1 MSSSVLRRIY
11 SRGSS
16 RRSNKDGKKQRGPDP
31 QSVTAREMEEEEQ
44 KRKKKNKS
52 NDTNFNLDDD
62 DDDDN
67 VQPVRR
73 QRGPDPQSMTID
85 DALLNDG
92 DDLVGGQKLKDDNDY
107 LRPRSSSSKRKK
119 KNRVDD
125 DDDDDKIDRVHLRND
140 YDSDDD
146 RGYGSHRSQTGSR
159 QGWQDQDEGGKS
171 GDDDDE
177 TAIYRNRLD
186 ERDEIN
192 EMPSRTWS
200 PESFLDFVMNDQ
212 KIIRFNVGGMEF
224 STSRETI
231 SSDRCSMLSIMLR
244 HEEMG
249 GTKDHSGAFFI
260 DRDPT
265 HFRYVLNYL
274 RDGSIDLPEDRSA
287 IAQLLREAEFYQV
300 DGLCKAIRKHKRRRA
315 RISRE
320 AFLSMI
326 NTRGSQGLN
335 FPNTDFSGEDLS
347 HMTITKGLFIN
358 ADLSDSDLRFSD
370 FEKTRFSGAL
380 FRGAN
385 LSNASFT
392 EAKMDGVDLTG
403 ANLQKAQ
410 LYKCDLKNACLR
422 KADLMRANLQEAN
435 LKGTDLC
442 GANLQGV
449 ILHGADLRGFNL
461 ESANLQGANLEG
473 ANLEGAILHRAN
485 LKGANLWDANL
496 KGANLHQAN
505 LRDANLHRANMR
517 GVVGEYLR

>member
-16 RRSNKDGKKQRGPDP
+16 RRSDKDGKKQRGPDP

-192 EMPSRTWS
+192 
-200 PESFLDFVMNDQ
+200 
-212 KIIRFNVGGMEF
+212 
-224 STSRETI
+224 
-231 SSDRCSMLSIMLR
+231 
-244 HEEMG
+244 
-249 GTKDHSGAFFI
+249 
-260 DRDPT
+260 
-265 HFRYVLNYL
+265 
-274 RDGSIDLPEDRSA
+274 
-287 IAQLLREAEFYQV
+287 
-300 DGLCKAIRKHKRRRA
+300 
-315 RISRE
+315 
-320 AFLSMI
+320 
-326 NTRGSQGLN
+326 
-335 FPNTDFSGEDLS
+335 
-347 HMTITKGLFIN
+347 
-358 ADLSDSDLRFSD
+358 
-370 FEKTRFSGAL
+370 
-380 FRGAN
+380 
-385 LSNASFT
+385 
-392 EAKMDGVDLTG
+392 
-403 ANLQKAQ
+403 
-410 LYKCDLKNACLR
+410 
-422 KADLMRANLQEAN
+422 
-435 LKGTDLC
+435 
-442 GANLQGV
+442 
-449 ILHGADLRGFNL
+449 
-461 ESANLQGANLEG
+461 
-473 ANLEGAILHRAN
+473 
-485 LKGANLWDANL
+485 
-496 KGANLHQAN
+496 
-505 LRDANLHRANMR
+505 
-517 GVVGEYLR
+517 

>member
-16 RRSNKDGKKQRGPDP
+16 RRSDKDGKKQRGPDP
-31 QSVTAREMEEEEQ
+31 QSVTAREMEQEERKRRQ
-44 KRKKKNKS
+44 KDRASSRSKS
-52 NDTNFNLDDD
+52 SDTNFDLDNNTDEDD
-62 DDDDN
+62 E
-67 VQPVRR
+67 QPIRR

-85 DALLNDG
+85 DGLLNEAEE
-92 DDLVGGQKLKDDNDY
+92 LVGGQKLKDDEDSIKGRSHHRHNDA
-107 LRPRSSSSKRKK
+107 
-119 KNRVDD
+119 VDG
-125 DDDDDKIDRVHLRND
+125 ISRVHLRTD

-159 QGWQDQDEGGKS
+159 QGWQDEDEGGKS
-171 GDDDDE
+171 GDDDE
-177 TAIYRNRLD
+177 TAIYRYRQD
-186 ERDEIN
+186 ERDEVN

-212 KIIRFNVGGMEF
+212 KIIRFNVGGIEF

-265 HFRYVLNYL
+265 HFRYVLNFL
-274 RDGSIDLPEDRSA
+274 RDGSVDLPEDRCA
-287 IAQLLREAEFYQV
+287 LGQLLREAEFYQI

-347 HMTITKGLFIN
+347 HMKITKGLFIN

-473 ANLEGAILHRAN
+473 ANLEGAVLHRAN